1 MNDKTEIKK
10 NLKRDAAINA
20 AMLMMFWLFYYLISY
35 ISPELSEL
43 IVKDTGSSAYE
54 NLNIF
59 IFYVLLYPV
68 GFSLIFLM
76 YRKITKNTEKP
87 KITSYLKKPATSPGW
102 TAKWIFLTIG
112 ASYAASYSSAILFL
126 LLEALL
132 GIRLSAA
139 TMQTDPSLF
148 GIITT
153 LIATTV
159 FAPVFEELFFRC
171 TLFGNVRSYGTSSMI
186 IACGFTFGIWH
197 ANYPQFLMAAVMGIC
212 SCFLLEKTGSVFP
225 SMIVHF
231 IFNSIGAT
239 MSVLL
244 SSTGILQG
252 DPMTQSEEMTAQ
264 LMENPLICIAILLM
278 CLMVIVILV
287 VWLVFMII
295 EITDHRESFCLEKKN
310 TELSEKKKFALY
322 MTQPFMLIVMLFM
335 LGLTIY
341 RALGGEM

>member
-1 MNDKTEIKK
+1 MIRGSFFA
-10 NLKRDAAINA
+10 KRFRGFKPRFIPFVLFMGITLA
-20 AMLMMFWLFYYLISY
+20 LMCFVVNWMVS
-35 ISPELSEL
+35 
-43 IVKDTGSSAYE
+43 
-54 NLNIF
+54 
-59 IFYVLLYPV
+59 
-68 GFSLIFLM
+68 
-76 YRKITKNTEKP
+76 
-87 KITSYLKKPATSPGW
+87 
-102 TAKWIFLTIG
+102 
-112 ASYAASYSSAILFL
+112 
-126 LLEALL
+126 
-132 GIRLSAA
+132 
-139 TMQTDPSLF
+139 SLF
-148 GIITT
+148 EARYSVQNMPLAGKGFPLWQ
-153 LIATTV
+153 LILVSVLVPA
-159 FAPVFEELFFRC
+159 VFEELFFRC

-295 EITDHRESFCLEKKN
+295 EITDHRESFCIEKKK